1 MAESTHSSARGS
13 RSACQALRRGE
24 CSLALAGGHAVD
36 SGADLQRLQRAWWG
50 RALRL
55 LLLTL
60 AVTPLRRLLHQPQLV
75 QLRRPLG
82 LWAFAY
88 ATTHFAIWLLD
99 LQGFWSQMLADIAKR
114 PFVTVGFLAWLLL
127 VPLAA
132 TSTRGMMR
140 RLGRRWGQLHRLVYA
155 IGALGV
161 LHFIW
166 GVKSG
171 EKIARI
177 EPVVYAVIL
186 TVLLLARSFRS
197 AKPPPQRGLERN
209 G

>member
-1 MAESTHSSARGS
+1 MRGIALLRWGVHLLCAVPLAWLALDTARGALGPDPVAALTD
-13 RSACQALRRGE
+13 RSG
-24 CSLALAGGHAVD
+24 S
-36 SGADLQRLQRAWWG
+36 W
-50 RALRL
+50 ALRL

-60 AVTPLRRLLHQPQLV
+60 AVTPVRRLLAEPSLV
-75 QLRRPLG
+75 QLRRPIG
-82 LWAFAY
+82 LWAFTY
-88 ATTHFAIWLLD
+88 ATTHFSIWLLD
-99 LQGFWSQMLADIAKR
+99 MQGYWGQALADIAKR
-114 PFVTVGFLAWLLL
+114 PFITVGFAAWLLL

-161 LHFIW
+161 LHFWW

-171 EKIARI
+171 EKISRL

-186 TVLLLARSFRS
+186 ALLLLARVPWKRWFG
-197 AKPPPQRGLERN
+197 ARGIAP
-209 G
+209 

>member
-1 MAESTHSSARGS
+1 MHGTLGPDPVAALTHRTG
-13 RSACQALRRGE
+13 
-24 CSLALAGGHAVD
+24 D
-36 SGADLQRLQRAWWG
+36 W
-50 RALRL
+50 ALRL

-60 AVTPLRRLLHQPQLV
+60 AVTPVRRLIGQPSLV

-99 LQGFWSQMLADIAKR
+99 LQGYWSQMLADIAKR

-140 RLGRRWGQLHRLVYA
+140 RLGRRWGQLHRLVYP

-177 EPVVYAVIL
+177 EPIVYALIL
-186 TVLLLARSFRS
+186 ALLLIARIPFGRLLRS
-197 AKPPPQRGLERN
+197 RAEG
-209 G
+209 

>member
-1 MAESTHSSARGS
+1 MRPITAVRIATHLLCAVPL
-13 RSACQALRRGE
+13 AW
-24 CSLALAGGHAVD
+24 LALDTMQGTLGPDPVAALTHRTGD
-36 SGADLQRLQRAWWG
+36 W
-50 RALRL
+50 ALRL

-60 AVTPLRRLLHQPQLV
+60 AVTPVRRLIGQPSLV

-99 LQGFWSQMLADIAKR
+99 LQGYWSQMLADIAKR

-177 EPVVYAVIL
+177 EPIVYALIL
-186 TVLLLARSFRS
+186 ALLLIARIPFGRLLRRR
-197 AKPPPQRGLERN
+197 AEG
-209 G
+209 